1 MENIDIQQQQAQQQQ
16 IQKIISESPRKK
28 CSSCGCEHFD
38 TATAQVEVS
47 SLLSGTGKNEILL
60 VGVLVCRKCGAEVQK
75 PLITA

>member
-1 MENIDIQQQQAQQQQ
+1 MENIDQQQSLQQQQQ
-16 IQKIISESPRKK
+16 IQKIINESPRKK
-28 CSSCGCEHFD
+28 CSCGSEHFD
-38 TATAQVEVS
+38 TATVQVEVS